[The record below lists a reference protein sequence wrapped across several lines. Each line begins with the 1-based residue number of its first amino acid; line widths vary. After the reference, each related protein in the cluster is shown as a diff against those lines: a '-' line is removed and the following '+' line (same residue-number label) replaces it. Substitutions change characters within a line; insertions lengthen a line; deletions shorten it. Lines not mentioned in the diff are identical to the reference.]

1 MALCVLL
8 EIQRGDRPSDVCAG
22 LLDGLADW
30 LKAPPILVRGLQ
42 PVEIGESAFK
52 RDLGLALGT
61 APVFL
66 QLRDARRDDA
76 EAAGRLAVDHDLPP
90 EDFCSCRAP
99 LLSMAANR
107 PRGDFEALLA
117 LRADV
122 NKPDSRGHTPLVYA
136 VFAYSRGCTTL
147 LLRAGASVAPD
158 TGYCPLL
165 LSVAMGQCQ
174 MVNVLLHARA
184 CPHRRAVAGSLR
196 GISPYGLACEWNDG
210 EIMRAFRM
218 HGHHTAGPHPP
229 ILPVCFSLSGCEV
242 ALSEAG
248 AEHALILEQFHRMP
262 SVGLLVAEEHSDRI
276 AITYD
281 SSASLPTYAL
291 ALRRAFCR
299 QDYDLAANILERR
312 PFLIEEAEYIVWGDD
327 GLPLVWAAKIR
338 EVGAISTLLQARAS
352 PNMTTPGHAA
362 PLLLAARHGGIGSVA
377 LLLLARADVNH
388 VDADGLS
395 ALSIGAALRSP
406 PLVSLLL
413 EFRAHLSTRPE
424 VLLPLLNS
432 TFQRDGLGHDHCEAS
447 VLLLRAA
454 GGVGHSDVVHKV
466 ISELVPRL
474 LAEGNWSAIFVVHCW
489 AHLQLGLQSTV
500 ASGCCPASASGS

>member
-42 PVEIGESAFK
+42 PVEIGELAFK

-174 MVNVLLHARA
+174 MVNRA
-184 CPHRRAVAGSLR
+184 AFAGYLR
-196 GISPYGLACEWNDG
+196 MVWRVNGMTE

-229 ILPVCFSLSGCEV
+229 ILPV

-327 GLPLVWAAKIR
+327 GLPLVWAAKRR

-432 TFQRDGLGHDHCEAS
+432 TFQRDGLGHDHCETS